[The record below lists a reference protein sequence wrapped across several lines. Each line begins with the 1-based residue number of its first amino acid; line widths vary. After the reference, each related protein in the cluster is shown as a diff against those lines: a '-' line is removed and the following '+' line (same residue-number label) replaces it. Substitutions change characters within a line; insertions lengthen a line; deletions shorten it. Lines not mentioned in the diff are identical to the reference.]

1 MESGKL
7 TWSLRI
13 GWYAIYVVAGVIAL
27 LFELG
32 TLDKGSVTDAGH
44 IYIMQIVG
52 VMSALAMIPLALGG
66 FKKMMDR
73 IGDKPFEDRLKIY
86 VICSWLR
93 LSAFFIVVGY
103 GLVLYYLINDDI
115 GLYCAVI
122 GAICSMFC
130 YPSKGAIEYD
140 LNWDERV

>member
-13 GWYAIYVVAGVIAL
+13 GWFAIYVAAGAIAL
-27 LFELG
+27 MFEFG
-32 TLDKGSVTDAGH
+32 TLAKGAVTHNGH

-52 VMSALAMIPLALGG
+52 VMSALALIPLALGG

-73 IGDKPFEDRLKIY
+73 IGDRPFGSRLRIY

-93 LSAFFIVVGY
+93 LAAFFAVVEY
-103 GLVLYYLINDDI
+103 GMVLYYLINDDI

-130 YPSKGAIEYD
+130 YPTRGAIEYD
-140 LNWDERV
+140 LDWDECD

>member
-7 TWSLRI
+7 AWRLRA
-13 GWYAIYVVAGVIAL
+13 GWIAIYVVAAVIAL
-27 LFELG
+27 LFECGILA
-32 TLDKGSVTDAGH
+32 KGSVTDNGH

-73 IGDKPFEDRLKIY
+73 IEDRPFESRLKIY

-93 LSAFFIVVGY
+93 IAAFFIVVEY
-103 GLVLYYLINDDI
+103 GIVLYYLINDDI

-130 YPSKGAIEYD
+130 FPTKGAIEYD
-140 LNWDERV
+140 LDWDDRD

>member
-13 GWYAIYVVAGVIAL
+13 GWFAIYVAAGAIAL
-27 LFELG
+27 MFEFG
-32 TLDKGSVTDAGH
+32 TLAKGAVTDNGH

-52 VMSALAMIPLALGG
+52 VMSALALIPLALGG

-73 IGDKPFEDRLKIY
+73 IGDRPFGSRLRIY

-93 LSAFFIVVGY
+93 LAAFFAVVEY
-103 GLVLYYLINDDI
+103 GMVLYYLINDDI
-115 GLYCAVI
+115 GLYCAII

-130 YPSKGAIEYD
+130 YPTRGAIEYD
-140 LNWDERV
+140 LDWDECD